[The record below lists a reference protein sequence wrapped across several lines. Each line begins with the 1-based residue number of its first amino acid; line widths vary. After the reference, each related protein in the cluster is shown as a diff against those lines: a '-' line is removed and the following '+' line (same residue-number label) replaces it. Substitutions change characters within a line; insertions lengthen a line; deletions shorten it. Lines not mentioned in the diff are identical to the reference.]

1 MVATMIKLVKKE
13 PFDRRGN
20 IMTIVKWDP
29 FRDVATLQDRI
40 NRLFNESFGQTR
52 DLDDDMRECAWR
64 PAVDIYET
72 QGELVFKVELPGIQK
87 EDVSVEVKDNVLT
100 LKGERF
106 PEPQIDAENYYR
118 KEICFGTFE
127 RSFTLQESERS
138 FTLQERIQPELIKA
152 TFKDGVLKV
161 KIPRPQVEKP
171 NKITV
176 EVE

>member
-1 MVATMIKLVKKE
+1 MVATMISLVEKE
-13 PFDRRGN
+13 PFDKGGN

-40 NRLFNESFGQTR
+40 NRLFSESFGQSR

-64 PAVDIYET
+64 PAVDIFET
-72 QGELVFKVELPGIQK
+72 KGELVFNVELPGIRK
-87 EDVSVEVKDNVLT
+87 SDVSVEVKDNVLT

-106 PEPQIDAENYYR
+106 PEPQIDAEHYYR

-127 RSFTLQESERS
+127 RSFTLQEM
-138 FTLQERIQPELIKA
+138 IQPELIKA

>member
-1 MVATMIKLVKKE
+1 
-13 PFDRRGN
+13 
-20 IMTIVKWDP
+20 MTIVKWDP

-52 DLDDDMRECAWR
+52 DLDSDMKECAWR
-64 PAVDIYET
+64 PAVDIYEAK
-72 QGELVFKVELPGIQK
+72 GELVLKAELPGIQK

-106 PEPQIDAENYYR
+106 PEPEIDAENYYR

-127 RSFTLQESERS
+127 RSFTLQE
-138 FTLQERIQPELIKA
+138 RIQPDLIKA

-161 KIPRPQVEKP
+161 KIPRPQLEKP
-171 NKITV
+171 KQINV

>member
-1 MVATMIKLVKKE
+1 
-13 PFDRRGN
+13 
-20 IMTIVKWDP
+20 MTIVKWDP

-52 DLDDDMRECAWR
+52 DLNDDMKACAWR

-72 QGELVFKVELPGIQK
+72 EGELVLKAELPGIQK

-106 PEPQIDAENYYR
+106 PEPEVDADKYYR

-127 RSFTLQESERS
+127 RSFTLQD
-138 FTLQERIQPELIKA
+138 RIQPELIKA
-152 TFKDGVLKV
+152 TFKNGVLIV
-161 KIPRPQVEKP
+161 KIPRPQLEKP
-171 NKITV
+171 KQINV